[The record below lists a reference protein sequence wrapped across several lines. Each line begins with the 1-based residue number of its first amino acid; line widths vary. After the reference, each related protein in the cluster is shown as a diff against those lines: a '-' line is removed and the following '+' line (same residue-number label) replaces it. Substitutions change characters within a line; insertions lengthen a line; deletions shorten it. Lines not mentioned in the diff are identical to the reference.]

1 MKRAIV
7 VRGRLRGPRVIELE
21 EPVEGVE
28 EEVEVVLREAAAPA
42 PEDDAESLVAVMHR
56 EQIDAAIAGHSVDVQ
71 VVYRPPAQPPGT
83 GEEVTE
89 SPVVVVRRMPS
100 SSNIRTPPSGTSE
113 SG

>member
-7 VRGRLRGPRVIELE
+7 VRGRLRGPRLIELE

-28 EEVEVVLREAAAPA
+28 EEVEVVLREADSAQA
-42 PEDDAESLVAVMHR
+42 PEDEGESLVAVMHR
-56 EQIDAAIAGHSVDVQ
+56 EQIDAAIAGKDVDVQ
-71 VVYRPPAQPPGT
+71 VVYRPPPPPPAS

-100 SSNIRTPPSGTSE
+100 SSNIRTPR
-113 SG
+113 